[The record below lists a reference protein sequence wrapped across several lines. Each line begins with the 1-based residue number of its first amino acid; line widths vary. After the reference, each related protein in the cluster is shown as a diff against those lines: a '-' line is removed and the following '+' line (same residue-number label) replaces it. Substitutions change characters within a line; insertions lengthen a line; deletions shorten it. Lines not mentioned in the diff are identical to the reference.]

1 MNHSALSAR
10 PSQPAGPAQP
20 IHPAPRR
27 PTWRAWLRPGA
38 KGAPLVVLLL
48 VMLVYPVGQLL
59 LLSIHND
66 AGFTLIEYKRLFAS
80 SVYVDVLLI
89 TLKVSLW
96 TTFFSVLTGYPIAYL
111 ISSATRARKN
121 RLLFWVLLSFWTSFL
136 VRTFAWVVLLGRNGV
151 INQLLLK
158 LGIIDEPLSLL
169 YHFSSV
175 IVGMVHALMPLAV
188 LTMLSVMENIDRRLP
203 SAAATLGARPG
214 TVFWKVYFP
223 LSLPGVA
230 AGALMVFVTAIGF
243 FITPTLLGG
252 RHQTMI
258 TQLIIDQVMQALNW
272 GFAGAISVLL
282 LAVVL
287 IVFLVYDRMVGLST
301 MAGESAGAKGSRAG
315 GWSRK
320 LGDLILTALGNATDA
335 LLAVLPRSRKGRK
348 RSASG
353 SGESLTLRVIVVL
366 LLAFLSA
373 PAFLMIPLS
382 FDSASG
388 LAWPPHGFSLQWY
401 RQIVDSPL
409 WMQAITRS
417 MLVGIGTGLLSML
430 IGTPAAF
437 LLVRGGMR
445 GKAAMLAFVLS
456 PIVVPRMII
465 AVGIFYFFAKIGLVG
480 SSLGLVLAHT
490 TVAVPYVVITMMAVL
505 RNYDTR
511 LDLAAQSMGARP
523 WATLRRV
530 TFPILGAGLM
540 SSFLFAFATSFDEL
554 TIALFTSGGLSTT
567 LPKQFWD
574 EITMQISPVI
584 AAVSTCLFIF
594 IAALIWVADRLR
606 RRSLTA

>member
-1 MNHSALSAR
+1 MAA
-10 PSQPAGPAQP
+10 P
-20 IHPAPRR
+20 IV
-27 PTWRAWLRPGA
+27 L
-38 KGAPLVVLLL
+38 LLL

-59 LLSIHND
+59 LLSVHND
-66 AGFTLIEYKRLFAS
+66 NGFTLIEYKRLFAS
-80 SVYVDVLLI
+80 PVYVDVLLI

-111 ISSATRARKN
+111 ISSLSRERKN

-136 VRTFAWVVLLGRNGV
+136 VRTFAWVVLLGRTGV
-151 INQLLLK
+151 INQTLLA
-158 LGIIDEPLSLL
+158 LGIIDRPLGLL
-169 YHFSSV
+169 YNFPSV

-214 TVFWKVYFP
+214 TTFWKVYFP

-243 FITPTLLGG
+243 FITPALLGG

-258 TQLIIDQVMQALNW
+258 TQLIIDQLMQALNW

-287 IVFLVYDRMVGLST
+287 LVFLVYDRMVGLST
-301 MAGESAGAKGSRAG
+301 MAGGSPAASGRQKSD

-320 LGDLILTALGNATDA
+320 LGNAILTLLGNATDA
-335 LLAVLPRSRKGRK
+335 VISLIPKRRK
-348 RSASG
+348 RAA
-353 SGESLTLRVIVVL
+353 SGESLTLRVVVIL
-366 LLAFLSA
+366 LLVFLSA
-373 PAFLMIPLS
+373 PALLMIPLS
-382 FDSASG
+382 FDAASG
-388 LAWPPHGFSLQWY
+388 LAWPPHGWSLQWY
-401 RQIVDSPL
+401 KQIIDSPL
-409 WMQAITRS
+409 WMHAITRS
-417 MLVGIGTGLLSML
+417 MLVAFGTGILSML

-437 LLVRGGMR
+437 LIVRGGMR
-445 GKAAMLAFVLS
+445 GKAAMLAFVLA

-465 AVGIFYFFAKIGLVG
+465 AVGVFYFFAKIGLIG
-480 SSLGLVLAHT
+480 SAFGLVLAHT
-490 TVAVPYVVITMMAVL
+490 VVAVPYVVITMMAVL

-511 LDLAAQSMGARP
+511 LDLAAHSLGARP
-523 WATLRRV
+523 WPTLRRV
-530 TFPILGAGLM
+530 TFPILAAGLM

-554 TIALFTSGGLSTT
+554 SIALFSSGGLSAT

-584 AAVSTCLFIF
+584 AAVSTCLFVF
-594 IAALIWVADRLR
+594 IAALIWVADRLH
-606 RRSLTA
+606 RRSLAS

>member
-1 MNHSALSAR
+1 MSA
-10 PSQPAGPAQP
+10 P
-20 IHPAPRR
+20 II
-27 PTWRAWLRPGA
+27 
-38 KGAPLVVLLL
+38 VLLL

-59 LLSIHND
+59 LLSVHND
-66 AGFTLIEYKRLFAS
+66 SGFTLVEYKRLFAS

-96 TTFFSVLTGYPIAYL
+96 TTLFSVLTGYPIAYL
-111 ISSATRARKN
+111 ISSLTRERKN

-151 INQLLLK
+151 INQVLLG
-158 LGIIDEPLSLL
+158 LGIIDRPLSLL
-169 YHFSSV
+169 YNFSAV

-287 IVFLVYDRMVGLST
+287 LVFLIYDRMVGLST
-301 MAGESAGAKGSRAG
+301 MAGDSSAARGPKRGG

-320 LGDLILTALGNATDA
+320 LGDVILTALGNATDA
-335 LLAVLPRSRKGRK
+335 VISILPK
-348 RSASG
+348 RSKRAAK
-353 SGESLTLRVIVVL
+353 GESLTLRVIVIRL
-366 LLAFLSA
+366 LVFLSA

-401 RQIVDSPL
+401 RQITDSPL

-417 MLVGIGTGLLSML
+417 MLVGIGTGILSML

-437 LLVRGGMR
+437 LLVRGGMK
-445 GKAAMLAFVLS
+445 GKAAMLAFILA

-465 AVGIFYFFAKIGLVG
+465 AVGVFYFFAKIGLIG
-480 SSLGLVLAHT
+480 SSFGLVLGHT
-490 TVAVPYVVITMMAVL
+490 VVAVPYVVITMMAVL

-511 LDLAAQSMGARP
+511 LDLAAHSMGARP

-554 TIALFTSGGLSTT
+554 TIALFSSGGLSTT

-584 AAVSTCLFIF
+584 AAVSTCLFVF

-606 RRSLTA
+606 RRSLAS

>member
-1 MNHSALSAR
+1 MNRSALIAEQAR
-10 PSQPAGPAQP
+10 PDALPQRPA
-20 IHPAPRR
+20 R
-27 PTWRAWLRPGA
+27 WRAWLRPGA
-38 KGAPLVVLLL
+38 MSAPIVILLL

-59 LLSIHND
+59 LLSVHNGT
-66 AGFTLIEYKRLFAS
+66 GFTLVEYKRLFAS

-111 ISSATRARKN
+111 ISSLTRERKN

-151 INQLLLK
+151 INQVLMG
-158 LGIIDEPLSLL
+158 LGIIDRPLNLL
-169 YHFSSV
+169 YNFSAV

-287 IVFLVYDRMVGLST
+287 IVFLIYDRMVGLST
-301 MAGESAGAKGSRAG
+301 MAGGSSARGPKHGSG
-315 GWSRK
+315 FGRK
-320 LGDLILTALGNATDA
+320 LGDFILTTLGNATDFVIG
-335 LLAVLPRSRKGRK
+335 LLPK
-348 RSASG
+348 RRRRATVGASL
-353 SGESLTLRVIVVL
+353 SLRVVVIL
-366 LLAFLSA
+366 LLVFLSA

-401 RQIVDSPL
+401 RQIADSPL

-417 MLVGIGTGLLSML
+417 MLVGIGTGILSML

-437 LLVRGGMR
+437 LLVRGGMK
-445 GKAAMLAFVLS
+445 GKAAMLAFVLA

-465 AVGIFYFFAKIGLVG
+465 AVGVFYFFAKIGLIG
-480 SSLGLVLAHT
+480 SAYGLVLAHT
-490 TVAVPYVVITMMAVL
+490 VVAVPYVVITMMAVL

-554 TIALFTSGGLSTT
+554 TIALFSSGGLSTT

-584 AAVSTCLFIF
+584 ASVSTCLFAF
-594 IAALIWVADRLR
+594 IAVLIWVADRLR
-606 RRSLTA
+606 RRSLAS

>member
-1 MNHSALSAR
+1 
-10 PSQPAGPAQP
+10 
-20 IHPAPRR
+20 
-27 PTWRAWLRPGA
+27 
-38 KGAPLVVLLL
+38 
-48 VMLVYPVGQLL
+48 
-59 LLSIHND
+59 
-66 AGFTLIEYKRLFAS
+66 
-80 SVYVDVLLI
+80 
-89 TLKVSLW
+89 
-96 TTFFSVLTGYPIAYL
+96 
-111 ISSATRARKN
+111 
-121 RLLFWVLLSFWTSFL
+121 
-136 VRTFAWVVLLGRNGV
+136 
-151 INQLLLK
+151 
-158 LGIIDEPLSLL
+158 
-169 YHFSSV
+169 
-175 IVGMVHALMPLAV
+175 
-188 LTMLSVMENIDRRLP
+188 
-203 SAAATLGARPG
+203 
-214 TVFWKVYFP
+214 VFWKVYFP

-287 IVFLVYDRMVGLST
+287 VVFLVYDRLVGLST
-301 MAGESAGAKGSRAG
+301 MTGGSSTARKPG
-315 GWSRK
+315 RSGQLSRQ
-320 LGDLILTALGNATDA
+320 LGDAVLTCLGAVTDA
-335 LLAVLPRSRKGRK
+335 LISLLPRRRK
-348 RSASG
+348 RAAG
-353 SGESLTLRVIVVL
+353 NGESLVLRAVVIL
-366 LLAFLSA
+366 LLVFLSA

-382 FDSASG
+382 FDAGSG

-401 RQIVDSPL
+401 QQIVDSPL
-409 WMQAITRS
+409 WMQALTRS
-417 MLVGIGTGLLSML
+417 MLVGIGTGILSML

-445 GKAAMLAFVLS
+445 GKAAMLAFVLA

-465 AVGIFYFFAKIGLVG
+465 AVGVFYFFAKIGLVG

-511 LDLAAQSMGARP
+511 LDQAAHSMGARP

-554 TIALFTSGGLSTT
+554 TIALFTSGGVSTT

-584 AAVSTCLFIF
+584 AAVSTCLFVF

-606 RRSLTA
+606 RRSLAS

>member
-1 MNHSALSAR
+1 
-10 PSQPAGPAQP
+10 
-20 IHPAPRR
+20 
-27 PTWRAWLRPGA
+27 
-38 KGAPLVVLLL
+38 
-48 VMLVYPVGQLL
+48 MLVYPVGQLL
-59 LLSIHND
+59 LLSVHNES
-66 AGFTLIEYKRLFAS
+66 GFTLIEYRRLFAS

-89 TLKVSLW
+89 TLKISLW

-111 ISSATRARKN
+111 ISSLTRERKN

-151 INQLLLK
+151 INKLLLA
-158 LGIIDEPLSLL
+158 LGIIDQPLSLL

-301 MAGESAGAKGSRAG
+301 MAGGSATRKPGHAGQWNRRLGDAVLTLLGNLTDAVISVFPRRRRRSAG
-315 GWSRK
+315 
-320 LGDLILTALGNATDA
+320 NH
-335 LLAVLPRSRKGRK
+335 
-348 RSASG
+348 
-353 SGESLTLRVIVVL
+353 ESLTLRIVVIL
-366 LLAFLSA
+366 LLVFLSA

-382 FDSASG
+382 FDAGSG

-401 RQIVDSPL
+401 QQIVDSPL

-417 MLVGIGTGLLSML
+417 MLVGIGTGILSML
-430 IGTPAAF
+430 IGTPTAF

-445 GKAAMLAFVLS
+445 GKAAMLAFVLA

-465 AVGIFYFFAKIGLVG
+465 AVGVFYFFAKIGLVG

-511 LDLAAQSMGARP
+511 LDQAAHSMGARP

-554 TIALFTSGGLSTT
+554 TIALFTSGGVSTT

-584 AAVSTCLFIF
+584 AAVSTCLFAF

-606 RRSLTA
+606 RRSLAS

>member
-1 MNHSALSAR
+1 MHPGAPPPRPAR
-10 PSQPAGPAQP
+10 
-20 IHPAPRR
+20 
-27 PTWRAWLRPGA
+27 WRAWLRPGA
-38 KGAPLVVLLL
+38 MSAPIIVLLL

-59 LLSIHND
+59 LLSVHND
-66 AGFTLIEYKRLFAS
+66 SGFTLVEYKRLFAS

-96 TTFFSVLTGYPIAYL
+96 TTLFSVLTGYPIAYL
-111 ISSATRARKN
+111 ISSLTRERKN

-151 INQLLLK
+151 INQVLLG
-158 LGIIDEPLSLL
+158 LGIIDRPLSLL
-169 YHFSSV
+169 YNFFAV

-287 IVFLVYDRMVGLST
+287 LVFLIYDRMVGLST
-301 MAGESAGAKGSRAG
+301 MAGDSSAARGPKRGG

-320 LGDLILTALGNATDA
+320 LGDVILTALGNATDA
-335 LLAVLPRSRKGRK
+335 VISILPK
-348 RSASG
+348 RSKRAAK
-353 SGESLTLRVIVVL
+353 GESLTLRVIVIL
-366 LLAFLSA
+366 LLVFLSA

-401 RQIVDSPL
+401 RQITDSPL

-417 MLVGIGTGLLSML
+417 MLVGIGTGILSML

-437 LLVRGGMR
+437 LLVRGGMK
-445 GKAAMLAFVLS
+445 GKAAMLAFILA

-465 AVGIFYFFAKIGLVG
+465 AVGVFYFFAKIGLIG
-480 SSLGLVLAHT
+480 SSFGLVLGHT
-490 TVAVPYVVITMMAVL
+490 VVAVPYVVITMMAVL

-511 LDLAAQSMGARP
+511 LDLAAHSMGARP

-554 TIALFTSGGLSTT
+554 TIALFSSGGLSTT

-584 AAVSTCLFIF
+584 AAVSTCLFVF

-606 RRSLTA
+606 RRSLAS